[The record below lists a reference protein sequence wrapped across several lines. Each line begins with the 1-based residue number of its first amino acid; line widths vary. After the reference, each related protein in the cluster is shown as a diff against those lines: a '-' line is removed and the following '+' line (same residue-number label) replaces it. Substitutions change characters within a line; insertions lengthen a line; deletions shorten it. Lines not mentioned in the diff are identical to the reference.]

1 MKAGSGVTDV
11 GGESMFP
18 NPVRDGL
25 SLEMLCD
32 LEARP
37 VCTARSGGAILN
49 AGAVYDSVEFSPSNT
64 PQYFSLFVVNSS
76 FINLI
81 PGMALKNKSENKNRD
96 FDESQDLKE
105 SLWKLIELAFLHPE
119 IVGSRNRNEEGGIG
133 DVWVLVGSP
142 DLSMHGI

>member
-1 MKAGSGVTDV
+1 
-11 GGESMFP
+11 
-18 NPVRDGL
+18 
-25 SLEMLCD
+25 
-32 LEARP
+32 
-37 VCTARSGGAILN
+37 
-49 AGAVYDSVEFSPSNT
+49 
-64 PQYFSLFVVNSS
+64 
-76 FINLI
+76 
-81 PGMALKNKSENKNRD
+81 MALKNKSENKNRD

>member
-1 MKAGSGVTDV
+1 
-11 GGESMFP
+11 MFP

-37 VCTARSGGAILN
+37 VYTARSGGAILN
-49 AGAVYDSVEFSPSNT
+49 AGVIYDSVEFSPSNT
-64 PQYFSLFVVNSS
+64 PQYFLCVVNSS

-96 FDESQDLKE
+96 FDESQDLKQ
-105 SLWKLIELAFLHPE
+105 SLWKLIELAFLIRKLWGVE
-119 IVGSRNRNEEGGIG
+119 TGTRKGGLKMYG
-133 DVWVLVGSP
+133 FL
-142 DLSMHGI
+142 